1 MPNSITLSN
10 NFRLSMVKQKLK
22 IFAFILFTLSV
33 LHPATVRAASPE
45 TAPAELKNALG
56 QIDAAANRQDVKTVM
71 QFYSQ
76 NFTHSDGLNRQS
88 MEKSLSQIWKRY
100 PKLNYQTQLTSWE
113 AKGDEIVAETV
124 TTITGT
130 GKVDGKDTKIE
141 STVRSRQRF
150 QNQKIVQQEI
160 LAERTQMTTGAK
172 PPTVNMKLPEQ
183 VRVGQSYNLDAVVQ
197 EPLGDD
203 LMLGAAVEEPVKA
216 ERFVKPAP
224 VDLELL
230 SSGGIFKVGRAP
242 LSQGNYWV
250 STVLIREEGTTMVTQ
265 RLRVVEGNAGTK

>member
-1 MPNSITLSN
+1 
-10 NFRLSMVKQKLK
+10 
-22 IFAFILFTLSV
+22 
-33 LHPATVRAASPE
+33 
-45 TAPAELKNALG
+45 
-56 QIDAAANRQDVKTVM
+56 M

-88 MEKSLSQIWKRY
+88 MQQSYLKSGSATQ
-100 PKLNYQTQLTSWE
+100 KLNYRQKLISWE

-124 TTITGT
+124 TTITGA

-203 LMLGAAVEEPVKA
+203 LMLGAAVEE
-216 ERFVKPAP
+216 
-224 VDLELL
+224 L
-230 SSGGIFKVGRAP
+230 SRRSA
-242 LSQGNYWV
+242 LSN
-250 STVLIREEGTTMVTQ
+250 L
-265 RLRVVEGNAGTK
+265 RLWI